1 MEDLW
6 EKVNDIKDDVSDIIF
21 DTIRDKLNRTSNEI
35 GENHPEYPKLIVL
48 ENVFSLALNL
58 DDPKEPYTF
67 RYMLKDKRSIFLEVF
82 NTTMTDTL
90 KSIIDEQT
98 LKSPL
103 MLFRVMDVYWT
114 LSKDYLIREN
124 LFSNLM
130 SSIDFCF
137 RKEQYYLMTSLL
149 ERGFQL
155 FVSEDK
161 RRIQL
166 IEKLDFIFN
175 KYDFTRPLE
184 PSIQRLMYQLLSFTC
199 KYKHIKEEKYPGIGV
214 EIAENLE
221 RNKDFY
227 SAKHWWELCTKWF
240 YKLNRNECALNC
252 EKKKALSFYK
262 MAREQLGQESVNYHI
277 VVDNLNSA
285 ILSLRKVKGNE
296 EVVKKWTI
304 EKSEYEKKAL
314 DQFSCIEFP
323 TIDISIELEEIEK
336 YFNGKNPLE
345 IIIIIGSLVRSLD
358 YTKLLE
364 EASKNNSI
372 FNYGNRKKVNNEGEN
387 VHIARNDDEFSEY
400 VLTTYLENYAYTASL
415 IQHSIELLHNHH
427 FLRTETLL
435 AITTENIFIPE
446 DRELIFAQ
454 GLREGLKGNYVTSLS
469 ILIPQ
474 FEHSIRFLLEKNGEI
489 VTNLGEDSVQEEKTL
504 NQLLSYNKLEDIFG
518 LNVVKDLQHLFVNKG
533 GENLR
538 NKLSHGLLSSD
549 EFHSPAAIY
558 AFGIILKIIS
568 YFKIG
573 Y

>member
-372 FNYGNRKKVNNEGEN
+372 FNYGNRKKVNNEGKN